1 MNTPPP
7 WLGISTGDWLI
18 NSNTPQYRSTIPAR
32 PRALVRAKTQYEQHD
47 FSHATPRFADT

>member
-18 NSNTPQYRSTIPAR
+18 NSNTPHAAVSVFYSGS
-32 PRALVRAKTQYEQHD
+32 HD
-47 FSHATPRFADT
+47 LP

>member
-18 NSNTPQYRSTIPAR
+18 NSNTPQA
-32 PRALVRAKTQYEQHD
+32 VRYPDSQ
-47 FSHATPRFADT
+47 S

>member
-18 NSNTPQYRSTIPAR
+18 NSNTPQVDDD
-32 PRALVRAKTQYEQHD
+32 VRL
-47 FSHATPRFADT
+47 